1 MSFVNSIL
9 FYFSLKLHNAPRPKY
24 LKPQSSRKD
33 QKGEDENIIQP
44 LCSNCGTSTTPL
56 WRRDLDGSS
65 LCNACGLYLKLHHE
79 KRPLSMK
86 TDNIKKRQ
94 RCDNSNSAKAITAS
108 ADKKKNRTVDEPLT
122 TTVTF
127 DSNYTFMEDQQQQH
141 HQQQQQQEYS
151 PFGSFGLNLTKQPI

>member
-1 MSFVNSIL
+1 MCLLTIHH
-9 FYFSLKLHNAPRPKY
+9 SLKLHNAPRPKY

-33 QKGEDENIIQP
+33 QKGEDENIVQP

-94 RCDNSNSAKAITAS
+94 RCDNTTKPTPLQTT
-108 ADKKKNRTVDEPLT
+108 KKKNRPVEEPLT

-127 DSNYTFMEDQQQQH
+127 DTNYYMDVSTN
-141 HQQQQQQEYS
+141 QQQQQEQQEEYS
-151 PFGSFGLNLTKQPI
+151 PFGSFGLTLTHQPI